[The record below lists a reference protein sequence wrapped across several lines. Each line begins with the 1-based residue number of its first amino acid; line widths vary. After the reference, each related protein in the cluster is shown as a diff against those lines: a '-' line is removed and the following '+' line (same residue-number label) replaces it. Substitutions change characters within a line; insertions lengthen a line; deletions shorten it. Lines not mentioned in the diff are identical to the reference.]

1 MNHPSEIQ
9 QSFLWMRRNSAYLK
23 EGVSV
28 GSTFNNQN
36 TIH

>member
-9 QSFLWMRRNSAYLK
+9 QSFLLMRRNSAYLK
-23 EGVSV
+23 EGISV
-28 GSTFNNQN
+28 GGIFNNQS